1 MSKRNT
7 RTGTSRAEASTALPT
22 VPVPKKK
29 RKPVPQELP
38 QEPTQVSQVPQVSH
52 VSQVSQVPQ
61 VSQVF
66 QVSQISQVSQKTI
79 EKLINQN
86 AKIMSKLDQV
96 ISGQKSLND
105 RMIKLE
111 KVLDVQNDE
120 ELIKV
125 IKTLVIY
132 ILFKYYAIL
141 HLIRKLTQ
149 YSN

>member
-7 RTGTSRAEASTALPT
+7 RTGTSRAETSTALPT

-29 RKPVPQELP
+29 RKPVPQELS
-38 QEPTQVSQVPQVSH
+38 QEPTQVFQVPQVSQ

-61 VSQVF
+61 VSQV
-66 QVSQISQVSQKTI
+66 SQVSQKTI

-111 KVLDVQNDE
+111 KVPDVQNDK

-125 IKTLVIY
+125 KTLVIY
-132 ILFKYYAIL
+132 II
-141 HLIRKLTQ
+141 
-149 YSN
+149 

>member
-7 RTGTSRAEASTALPT
+7 RTGTSRAETSTALPT
-22 VPVPKKK
+22 VLVPKKK
-29 RKPVPQELP
+29 RKPVPQELL
-38 QEPTQVSQVPQVSH
+38 QKPTQVSQVPQV
-52 VSQVSQVPQ
+52 
-61 VSQVF
+61 
-66 QVSQISQVSQKTI
+66 SQVSQKTI

-111 KVLDVQNDE
+111 KVSDVQNDE

-141 HLIRKLTQ
+141 HLLRKLTQ

>member
-1 MSKRNT
+1 
-7 RTGTSRAEASTALPT
+7 
-22 VPVPKKK
+22 
-29 RKPVPQELP
+29 
-38 QEPTQVSQVPQVSH
+38 
-52 VSQVSQVPQ
+52 
-61 VSQVF
+61 
-66 QVSQISQVSQKTI
+66 
-79 EKLINQN
+79 
-86 AKIMSKLDQV
+86 MSKLDQI

-141 HLIRKLTQ
+141 HLLLVFRIFGLDPDRISQKSGFDLTRSESENNYLAIQ
-149 YSN
+149 

>member
-7 RTGTSRAEASTALPT
+7 RAGTSRAETSTTLPT

-38 QEPTQVSQVPQVSH
+38 QKPIQVSQVPQV
-52 VSQVSQVPQ
+52 
-61 VSQVF
+61 
-66 QVSQISQVSQKTI
+66 SQVSQKTI

-111 KVLDVQNDE
+111 KVLDVQNEE

-141 HLIRKLTQ
+141 RLLRKLTQ

>member
-7 RTGTSRAEASTALPT
+7 RAGISRAETSTALPT

-38 QEPTQVSQVPQVSH
+38 QEPTQVSQVPQVSQI
-52 VSQVSQVPQ
+52 SQVSQVPQ
-61 VSQVF
+61 VSQVS
-66 QVSQISQVSQKTI
+66 QVSQVFQKTI

-111 KVLDVQNDE
+111 KVPDVQNDE

-141 HLIRKLTQ
+141 HLLRKLTQ

>member
-7 RTGTSRAEASTALPT
+7 RAGTSRAETSTALST

-38 QEPTQVSQVPQVSH
+38 QEPTQVPQVSQ

-61 VSQVF
+61 VPQVSQVSQVSQVF
-66 QVSQISQVSQKTI
+66 QKTI

-111 KVLDVQNDE
+111 KVPDVQNDE

-132 ILFKYYAIL
+132 IYYLNI
-141 HLIRKLTQ
+141 T
-149 YSN
+149 